1 MIFRIPDN
9 NELENDTIEVTALI
23 NPKIIISN
31 EKTENQWEGCLSIPG
46 MTGLVKRYSEIEY
59 EGLDLNG
66 KIIKKKVSGLH
77 ARIVQHEFDHLNGIL
92 YTSRLT
98 HKDAFGYADEIEQYW
113 KKNEEK

>member
-1 MIFRIPDN
+1 M
-9 NELENDTIEVTALI
+9 L
-23 NPKIIISN
+23 
-31 EKTENQWEGCLSIPG
+31 
-46 MTGLVKRYSEIEY
+46 GLVRRFSKIKYSGY
-59 EGLDLNG
+59 DLKGN
-66 KIIKKKVSGLH
+66 KITNTAEGLH